1 MRTGKALILA
11 TKPYAVDCSRR
22 SWWCI
27 LSTIALLTFALV
39 GAGAA
44 LPVAL
49 RLACSVIAGLLL
61 LRLFVL
67 YHDHQHHAILP
78 HSKVA
83 KELMRFAGILLLSPS
98 SIWNSSHNHHH
109 NHNSRLKGSEIGSFP
124 VMTTEQYARSSRS
137 TQKRYRFMRH
147 PGTILFGYV
156 FIFLF
161 GMCLQPF
168 LNSRNKLK
176 HLDSLAALLLHAGI
190 ALWIYLTGGP
200 LTLLLVMLIP
210 SFIACAFGS
219 YLFYAQHNFTGVFLQ
234 SKDGWTYER
243 AALESSSYLTTG
255 KVMGWFTAN
264 IGYHHIHHL
273 NSRIPFYRLPEVMQ
287 AIPELQNPRTTS
299 LHPRDIAACLRL
311 KLWDVETQTMVPVPK
326 GTE

>member
-11 TKPYAVDCSRR
+11 TKPYAVDCSPR

-27 LSTIALLTFALV
+27 LSTIAPLVAALF

-44 LPVAL
+44 FHWTL
-49 RLACSVIAGLLL
+49 RLASSALAGLLL

-78 HSKVA
+78 HSKLA
-83 KELMRFAGILLLSPS
+83 KALMRITGILLLSPS

-137 TQKRYRFMRH
+137 AQLRYLFMRH
-147 PGTILFGYV
+147 PATILFGYV

-161 GMCLQPF
+161 GMCLHPF

-190 ALWIYLTGGP
+190 ALWIYSTGGT
-200 LTLLLVMLIP
+200 LSLLLVMLIP

-219 YLFYAQHNFTGVFLQ
+219 YLFYAQHNFPGVYLQ

-243 AALESSSYLTTG
+243 AALESSSFLSTG

-287 AIPELQNPRTTS
+287 AISELQNPQTTS

-311 KLWDVETQTMVPVPK
+311 KLWDVDTQTMVPV
-326 GTE
+326 GQHG